1 MDKNLLDKFI
11 FFGLF
16 IFTLLLFPLS
26 AEGMREKSEP
36 DAVTQPTMEAGAVT
50 VSLAV
55 LKGPSGFGFVHLL
68 GEGGDLGMGVTVDAE
83 VLPSPNEALAR
94 VVSGEV
100 DMAALPAAAAALLY
114 NKGVPIQL
122 AAVTGEGNLFFLSRA
137 DQAEQQSADQAV
149 QQGADRAEQ
158 QAGKPSG
165 SEIDFSAGGAAAL
178 IAAGKR
184 VSVPAPGSTPD
195 LVTRYLLDVWGI
207 GDEAVDDLLDFS
219 ISAPAQLA
227 QMLIA
232 GKIDYAV
239 LPEPFATMSELKSPE
254 VVRSGDLQEAWQAV
268 TGLPSYPMT
277 VLIVRRDFAEDRPR
291 ALGWILDAVEDSIR
305 RVTEDPAAGAL
316 LIEQYGILAADL
328 AEPSIPRCALMFE
341 PAATA
346 AESYAY
352 YLSVLAEL
360 NPAAFGGV
368 LPDEAFYLGY

>member
-26 AEGMREKSEP
+26 AEGMREVSEP
-36 DAVTQPTMEAGAVT
+36 DVVTRPTMEAGAVT

-68 GEGGDLGMGVTVDAE
+68 GEGGNLGMGVTVEAV
-83 VLPSPNEALAR
+83 VLPSPNEAIAR
-94 VVSGEV
+94 VVSGEI

-122 AAVTGEGNLFFLSRA
+122 AAVTGEGNLFFLSRT
-137 DQAEQQSADQAV
+137 DQAV
-149 QQGADRAEQ
+149 GQAAQAAQAEP
-158 QAGKPSG
+158 A
-165 SEIDFSAGGAAAL
+165 IDFSADGAAAF

-184 VSVPAPGSTPD
+184 ISVPAPGSTPD
-195 LVTRYLLDVWGI
+195 LVTRYLLDAWGV
-207 GDEAVDDLLDFS
+207 GNDAVDDLLDFS

-232 GKIDYAV
+232 GKVDYAV
-239 LPEPFATMSELKSPE
+239 LPEPFATMTELKSPD
-254 VVRSGDLQEAWQAV
+254 VVRSGDLQKAWEAV

-277 VLIVRRDFAEDRPR
+277 ALIVRQDFAEERPR
-291 ALGWILDAVEDSIR
+291 ALGWILDAVEASIR
-305 RVTEDPAAGAL
+305 QVTEDPAAGAL
-316 LIEQYGILAADL
+316 LIEKYGILAADL

-360 NPAAFGGV
+360 NPAAVGGV